1 MNGIRIPLKSSGARL
16 SNQSLWRCSIYQ
28 RRTKNGIGR
37 RKKTVAL
44 GTVKTQRVEAAGA
57 VSAIVEGVR
66 FFFISLCLRN

>member
-1 MNGIRIPLKSSGARL
+1 LGGSE
-16 SNQSLWRCSIYQ
+16 YQ

-44 GTVKTQRVEAAGA
+44 GTVKTQRVEAACA

-66 FFFISLCLRN
+66 FFFIFLCLRIKEKL